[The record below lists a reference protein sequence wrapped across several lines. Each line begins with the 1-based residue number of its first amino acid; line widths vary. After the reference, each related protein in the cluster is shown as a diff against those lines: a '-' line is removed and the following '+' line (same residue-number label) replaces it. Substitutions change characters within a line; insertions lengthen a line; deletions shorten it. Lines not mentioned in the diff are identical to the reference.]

1 MHCFRSLFA
10 VALATAV
17 TGPLRADAQ
26 SFEPLSDCVSALRQ
40 ELPAKVRP
48 ETFDTLTRDVQD
60 LRPVID
66 TATKT
71 QPEFQLPVWDY
82 IARRTDEQRVAQGRD
97 IMKSQAAALAF
108 IRQGHGVD
116 AATTVAVF
124 GVETDYGRVRGAYPV
139 IDATLS
145 RACLNLQSAERKDH
159 FFNALWLVQEGVV
172 RQEEFKGS
180 WAGAFGM
187 TQFMPGT
194 FAKYMSSADDKG
206 RVDIIHSVPD
216 ALATTARYLRGLGW
230 IEGVPWAVEVQV
242 PPSVAQSWNATEG
255 EHGCLAQQSPTG
267 KCRRIAEFAVDGVT
281 RSDGQPL
288 VQPDSVPDQPLS
300 PSLNAALL
308 MPAGAQG
315 PAWLVTPNYQAIWR
329 YNRADAYALAI
340 GLLSDALR
348 GSPPQRTPWP
358 TDDGGLSRT
367 EFKELQA
374 MLLKLGHCDV
384 AVDGAS
390 GPKTSAAIR
399 EQERRLGW
407 VETGR
412 GGQKLFAALKKIDA
426 TEATCAVATPSPDA
440 ASAPDA
446 SASAAASTPSH

>member
-1 MHCFRSLFA
+1 MHSLRPLLVLLAAGA
-10 VALATAV
+10 VAA
-17 TGPLRADAQ
+17 PLRADAQ
-26 SFEPLSDCVSALRQ
+26 AFEPLSTCVSSLRQ
-40 ELPAKVRP
+40 ELPAKVKP
-48 ETFDTLTRDVQD
+48 ETFDTLTREVQD
-60 LRPVID
+60 LRPVVD

-71 QPEFQLPVWDY
+71 QPEFQLPIWDY

-97 IMKSQAAALAF
+97 IMASQEAALAS
-108 IRQGHGVD
+108 IRQRHGVD
-116 AATTVAVF
+116 GATTVAVF

-159 FFNALWLVQEGVV
+159 FFTALWLVQEGIV
-172 RQEEFKGS
+172 RPEEFKGS

-194 FAKYMSSADDKG
+194 FAKYMSAADDKG

-230 IEGVPWAVEVQV
+230 IEGTPWAVEVRV
-242 PPSVAQSWNATEG
+242 PPSVAQRWNATES
-255 EHGCLAQQSPTG
+255 EHGCLTQQSPVG
-267 KCRRIAEFAVDGVT
+267 KCRRVAEFAVDGVT
-281 RSDGQPL
+281 RVDGQPL
-288 VQPDSVPDQPLS
+288 VRPNSLLNQQLE

-315 PAWLVTPNYQAIWR
+315 PAWLITPNYQAIWR

-348 GSPPQRTPWP
+348 GVAPQRTPWP
-358 TDDGGLSRT
+358 TDDAGLSRA
-367 EFKELQA
+367 EFRELQA
-374 MLLKLGHCDV
+374 MLFRLGHCDV
-384 AVDGAS
+384 VVDGAS

-399 EQERRLGW
+399 DEERKLGW

-412 GGQKLFAALKKIDA
+412 GGQRVFAALKKINA
-426 TEATCAVATPSPDA
+426 PESACAVAESASGA
-440 ASAPDA
+440 ASAPEAAA
-446 SASAAASTPSH
+446 SVAASAASR